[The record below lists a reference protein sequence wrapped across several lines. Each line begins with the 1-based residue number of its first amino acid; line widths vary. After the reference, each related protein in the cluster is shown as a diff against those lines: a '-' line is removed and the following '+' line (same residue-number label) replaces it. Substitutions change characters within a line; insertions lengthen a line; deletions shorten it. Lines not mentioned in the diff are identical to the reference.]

1 MKSNKDFN
9 VSLTEQFDEKNID
22 ALLQQLKELK
32 DIQYAFDQSTI
43 IAITDAQ
50 GRITYVNDLFCEIA
64 QYSREELIGRTH
76 RIINSGYHPKEFFK
90 NLWRE
95 IGQGNIWSG
104 EIKNKRRDGTYYWV
118 HATIVPFLNEKGKPY
133 QYISIRQDIT
143 KEKMLEEEARKNFEK
158 YQLIAKHSENFIALI
173 TEDGQFQYISPTFD
187 ILLKYDLNE
196 LQKSSLFDLIHTEDK
211 GVLKKEIHRLLKR
224 KKGLESGKNTR
235 EIELRLLHGNGY
247 YIDCEVKIKII
258 NDIDD
263 PTKDLVLLVMRDITD
278 QKEVEKTIY
287 RLAYHDPLT
296 NFPTRLTFMNQL
308 RRELLEAKFSKQK
321 IAILIIDLDNFRLVN
336 DQFGHDVG
344 DEVIVKAA
352 ENIKEPLRET
362 DSVARMGGDEFI
374 VMLKSMDNEWE
385 TLNVVKRILTNFQNP
400 IKVSGREQNIT
411 CSIGVAVYP
420 DHGHTAEEL
429 IKNANSALRQVK
441 GKNKNNFIV
450 FNSSMENKSLE
461 RRILENAL
469 RKAIKQNQFYIE
481 YQPKLNIHENKIVG
495 MEALVRWNHPDLGM
509 IPPGKFIPLAEE
521 TGLIV
526 PIGEWILRES
536 CKQTKKWQDEGYGS
550 LICAVNVSVR
560 QMQDSNFVNIVQEIL
575 LETGLEPKYL
585 ELEVTESV
593 FADLNN
599 MSSVLKQLRSL
610 GIHISVDDFGTGY
623 SSLSYIKHLP
633 IDTLKVD
640 ASFIQDIHQNDESKA
655 IVKAILHIADTIGL
669 KVIAEGIELK
679 EHVET
684 LRKDGCI
691 FGQGY
696 YFSRPLSSENFEL
709 FIREGVS

>member
-321 IAILIIDLDNFRLVN
+321 IVILIIDLDNFRLVN

-400 IKVSGREQNIT
+400 IKVRGREQNIT

-593 FADLNN
+593 FSDLNN

-640 ASFIQDIHQNDESKA
+640 ASFIKDIHQNDESKA
-655 IVKAILHIADTIGL
+655 IVKAILYIADTIGL

>member
-1 MKSNKDFN
+1 MESNKAFDAS
-9 VSLTEQFDEKNID
+9 SLEQIDEKNID
-22 ALLQQLKELK
+22 ALLQQVKELR

-43 IAITDAQ
+43 IAITDAR

-64 QYSREELIGRTH
+64 QYSREELIGQTH

-95 IGQGNIWSG
+95 IGQGNIWNG
-104 EIKNKRRDGTYYWV
+104 EIKNKRKDGTYYWV

-133 QYISIRQDIT
+133 QYISIRKDVT
-143 KEKMLEEEARKNFEK
+143 KEKMLEEEARKNYEK
-158 YQLIAKHSENFIALI
+158 YQLIAEHSENFIALI
-173 TEDGQFQYISPTFD
+173 TEEGSFQYISPTFN
-187 ILLKYDLNE
+187 ILLKYDLHE
-196 LQKSSLFDLIHTEDK
+196 LQQKTLFDLIHTEDK
-211 GVLKKEIHRLLKR
+211 DILKKEILKLLRRKR
-224 KKGLESGKNTR
+224 GLESGKITR
-235 EIELRLLHGNGY
+235 EIELRLLHGNGK
-247 YIDCEVKIKII
+247 YIDAEVMIKII

-263 PTKDLVLLVMRDITD
+263 PTKDLVLLVMRDISV

-296 NFPTRLTFMNQL
+296 NFPTRLTFMSQL
-308 RRELLEAKFSKQK
+308 RRELIEAKFTKQT

-344 DEVIVKAA
+344 DEVIIKAA
-352 ENIKEPLRET
+352 ENIKAPLRET
-362 DSVARMGGDEFI
+362 DLVARMGGDEFI
-374 VMLKSMDNEWE
+374 VMLKSLDNEWE
-385 TLNVVKRILTNFQNP
+385 TMNVVKNILNKFQQP
-400 IKVSGREQNIT
+400 IIVNGREQMIT

-420 DHGHTAEEL
+420 DHGQTAEEL
-429 IKNANSALRQVK
+429 IKNANTALSQVK
-441 GKNKNNFIV
+441 GKNKNNFMV
-450 FNSSMENKSLE
+450 FNSSIENKSLE

-469 RKAIKQNQFYIE
+469 RKGIKQNQFYLE
-481 YQPKLNIHENKIVG
+481 YQPKLNIRENKIVG

-509 IPPGKFIPLAEE
+509 ISPGKFIPLAEE

-526 PIGEWILRES
+526 PLGEWILRES
-536 CKQTKKWQDEGYGS
+536 CKQTKKWQDEGHSS

-560 QMQDSNFVNIVQEIL
+560 QMQDANFVNVVQEIL
-575 LETGLEPKYL
+575 EETGLESKYL

-593 FADLNN
+593 FADLNS
-599 MSSVLKQLRSL
+599 MSSVLKKLRSL

-633 IDTLKVD
+633 IDTLKID
-640 ASFIQDIHQNDESKA
+640 ASFIKDIHQNDESKA
-655 IVKAILHIADTIGL
+655 IVKAIIHIADTVGL
-669 KVIAEGIELK
+669 KVIAEGIELE
-679 EHVET
+679 EHVEV

-696 YFSRPLSSENFEL
+696 YFSRPLSRENFEV

>member
-1 MKSNKDFN
+1 MESNKAFDAS
-9 VSLTEQFDEKNID
+9 SLEQIDEKNID
-22 ALLQQLKELK
+22 ALLQQVKELR

-43 IAITDAQ
+43 IAITDAR

-64 QYSREELIGRTH
+64 QYSREELIGQTH

-95 IGQGNIWSG
+95 IGQGNIWNG
-104 EIKNKRRDGTYYWV
+104 EIKNKRKDGTYYWV

-133 QYISIRQDIT
+133 QYISIRKDVT
-143 KEKMLEEEARKNFEK
+143 KEKMLEEEARKNYEK
-158 YQLIAKHSENFIALI
+158 YQLIAEHSENFIALI
-173 TEDGQFQYISPTFD
+173 TEEGSFQYISPTFN
-187 ILLKYDLNE
+187 ILLKYDLHE
-196 LQKSSLFDLIHTEDK
+196 LQQKTLFDLIHTEDK
-211 GVLKKEIHRLLKR
+211 DILKKEILKLLRRKR
-224 KKGLESGKNTR
+224 GLESGKITR
-235 EIELRLLHGNGY
+235 EIELRLLHGNGK
-247 YIDCEVKIKII
+247 YIDAEVMIKII

-263 PTKDLVLLVMRDITD
+263 PTKDLVLLVMRDISV

-308 RRELLEAKFSKQK
+308 RRELIEAKFTKQT

-344 DEVIVKAA
+344 DEVIIKAA
-352 ENIKEPLRET
+352 ENIKAPLRET
-362 DSVARMGGDEFI
+362 DLVARMGGDEFI
-374 VMLKSMDNEWE
+374 VMLKSLDNEWE
-385 TLNVVKRILTNFQNP
+385 TMNVVKNILNKFQQP
-400 IKVSGREQNIT
+400 IIVNGREQMIT

-420 DHGHTAEEL
+420 DHGQTAEEL
-429 IKNANSALRQVK
+429 IKNANTALSQVK
-441 GKNKNNFIV
+441 GKNKNNFMV
-450 FNSSMENKSLE
+450 FNSSIENKSLE

-469 RKAIKQNQFYIE
+469 RKGIKQNQFYLE
-481 YQPKLNIHENKIVG
+481 YQPKLNIRENKIVG

-509 IPPGKFIPLAEE
+509 ISPGKFIPLAEE

-526 PIGEWILRES
+526 PLGEWILRES
-536 CKQTKKWQDEGYGS
+536 CKQTKKWQDEGHSS

-560 QMQDSNFVNIVQEIL
+560 QMQDANFVNVVQEIL
-575 LETGLEPKYL
+575 EETGLESKYL

-593 FADLNN
+593 FADLNS
-599 MSSVLKQLRSL
+599 MSSVLKKLRSL

-633 IDTLKVD
+633 IDTLKID
-640 ASFIQDIHQNDESKA
+640 ASFIKDIHQNDESKA
-655 IVKAILHIADTIGL
+655 IVKAIIHIADTVGL
-669 KVIAEGIELK
+669 KVIAEGIELE
-679 EHVET
+679 EHVEV

-696 YFSRPLSSENFEL
+696 YFSRPLSRENFEV

>member
-1 MKSNKDFN
+1 MESNKAFDAS
-9 VSLTEQFDEKNID
+9 SLEQIDEKNID
-22 ALLQQLKELK
+22 ALLQQVKELR
-32 DIQYAFDQSTI
+32 DIQYALDQSTI
-43 IAITDAQ
+43 IAITDAR

-64 QYSREELIGRTH
+64 QYSREELIGQTH

-95 IGQGNIWSG
+95 IGQGNIWNG
-104 EIKNKRRDGTYYWV
+104 EIKNKRKDGTYYWV

-133 QYISIRQDIT
+133 QYISIRKDVT
-143 KEKMLEEEARKNFEK
+143 KEKMLEEEARKNYEK
-158 YQLIAKHSENFIALI
+158 YQLIAEHSENFIALI
-173 TEDGQFQYISPTFD
+173 TEEGSFQYISPTFN
-187 ILLKYDLNE
+187 ILLKYDLHE
-196 LQKSSLFDLIHTEDK
+196 LQQKTLFDLIHTEDK
-211 GVLKKEIHRLLKR
+211 DILKKEILKLLRRKR
-224 KKGLESGKNTR
+224 GLESGKITR
-235 EIELRLLHGNGY
+235 EIELRLLHGNGK
-247 YIDCEVKIKII
+247 YIDAEVMIKII

-263 PTKDLVLLVMRDITD
+263 PTKDLVLLVMRDISV

-308 RRELLEAKFSKQK
+308 RRELIEAKFTKQT

-344 DEVIVKAA
+344 DEVIIKAA
-352 ENIKEPLRET
+352 ENIKAPLRET
-362 DSVARMGGDEFI
+362 DLVARMGGDEFI
-374 VMLKSMDNEWE
+374 VMLKSLDNEWE
-385 TLNVVKRILTNFQNP
+385 TMNVVKNILNKFQQP
-400 IKVSGREQNIT
+400 IIVNGREQMIT

-420 DHGHTAEEL
+420 DHGQTAEEL
-429 IKNANSALRQVK
+429 IKNANTALSQVK
-441 GKNKNNFIV
+441 GKNKNNFMV
-450 FNSSMENKSLE
+450 FNSSIENKSLE

-469 RKAIKQNQFYIE
+469 RKGIKQNQFYLE
-481 YQPKLNIHENKIVG
+481 YQPKLNIRENKIVG

-509 IPPGKFIPLAEE
+509 ISPGKFIPLAEE

-526 PIGEWILRES
+526 PLGEWILRES
-536 CKQTKKWQDEGYGS
+536 CKQTKKWQDEGHSS

-560 QMQDSNFVNIVQEIL
+560 QMQDANFVNVVQEIL
-575 LETGLEPKYL
+575 EETGLESKYL

-593 FADLNN
+593 FADLNS
-599 MSSVLKQLRSL
+599 MSSVLKKLRSL

-633 IDTLKVD
+633 IDTLKID
-640 ASFIQDIHQNDESKA
+640 ASFIKDIHQNDESKA
-655 IVKAILHIADTIGL
+655 IVKAIIHIADTVGL
-669 KVIAEGIELK
+669 KVIAEGIELE
-679 EHVET
+679 EHVEV

-696 YFSRPLSSENFEL
+696 YFSRPLSRENFEV